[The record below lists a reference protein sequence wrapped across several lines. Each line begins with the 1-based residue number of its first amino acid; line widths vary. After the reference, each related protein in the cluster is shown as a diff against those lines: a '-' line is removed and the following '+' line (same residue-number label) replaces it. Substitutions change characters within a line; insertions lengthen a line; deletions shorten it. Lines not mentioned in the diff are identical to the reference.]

1 MAITFDES
9 DYVSNSKEDKNKK
22 SGIFSDSYNQLN
34 SELEEAK
41 ESYEADDVSGIG
53 SFMAGIGSGLFKIP
67 EGVVSLGATLIDLG
81 AGTDTAT
88 EVEEFFADINP
99 FDEYAEATA
108 AGRLSEL
115 LINLA
120 VPAGYASK
128 AAGKL
133 IGTALDAKRGGKYLK
148 FGAQAGAAGVADAVA
163 VADVEEAGTLGDL
176 VGGLT
181 KIDRESDNPQT
192 ELLNRL
198 RFGTEGALF
207 TAGLSG
213 LFQGAKRL
221 AKEGDNLRYSNS
233 KFDRF
238 LNKLGSKFTS
248 SSGKGKDFFDI
259 ETAAMGERA
268 ADINIAENVGFTIQK
283 QIDKIFPRIKRTGDQ
298 LPDLQRKELTDEM
311 GEVLLSG
318 KPQKD
323 LLNKYTPDTFDAKGK
338 RIPGEYIGQVVFEEM
353 DQVKWR
359 NLQGKLLKKGMD
371 PKDVDE
377 VYQELQKIRGTWGT
391 LFTGLGSRLDETSL
405 TKFKQVMGDKWRNYL
420 DTNYKLFT
428 NKSIIPALNYKPA
441 TQVVDKLKKVFM
453 ESAEKEGKELGT
465 VEAENLVTDLYKTAS
480 LPSGFNLNR
489 SSDVIFN
496 LPEYVGKNVLKAA
509 DTSLD
514 DAVNFTGIANMSNLK
529 PEMKILFEDL
539 FGKDR
544 SALQTILNGTN
555 KLSMITRRNQMLD
568 NLVAKSDERVAAGLR
583 PMLIDAKNAN
593 GMSNRDEAVKF
604 FKDDFRQID
613 MDPNKKLAAG
623 GVDLNKISPAQKEVL
638 EGQLADGI
646 TNPLNGK
653 FAINGIA
660 DALEETSQN
669 LGGKGIVGKMYENF
683 ILYPKATSQIAKTIL
698 SPITHV
704 RNFLSAS
711 AFATANGI
719 IPGVTLTPAMMK
731 EAFSALQVNMKGT
744 RQQNELY
751 QKLLRLG
758 VVNSQVQVGDL
769 VKLMEDVKFGE
780 TFNSYNGLSK
790 MLEGPRKFMKASQE
804 YYTAEDDFWKIGS
817 WTAEMN
823 RLEKSFADKGLT
835 RGMSFINKAGKTIKL
850 DTDYF
855 EKQAADIVKNNIPNY
870 SYVSDFVKGLRKLPL
885 GNFVSFPAEIMR
897 TSTNIVK
904 RGLDEISFTATLDN
918 GTTVKPLENIGY
930 KRLAG
935 MAATTLVV
943 PYAATEG
950 AKALYNVTEDEMKAL
965 RRFVPDWSK
974 NSTLIP
980 IRDKETGQLKY
991 IDFSHMNAYDTIT
1004 RPLQTVLNRV
1014 GQGETDMDGIMV
1026 DFILGLIDSTKEL
1039 GAPFVTESIWT
1050 EALVDVAPVLGRNGR
1065 SKEGFQVWNEEDN
1078 LGSRVSKG
1086 VAHLFESQVPLNVK
1100 QLNRMRLS
1108 LKDENDPDRFDGRGN
1123 EYELGNELLGIA
1135 GLRAIDVDPA
1145 KGMIYKVSELK
1156 KRERLAKDL
1165 FKRPSL
1171 KGGVVT
1177 PEEITDAYINAN
1189 NSLFKA
1195 RNNFMKDYDAA
1206 QILNI
1211 KPEALENSTRR
1222 ISGSDKSAYEDG
1234 RFKPYEPSPDILQA
1248 FEENAIKLG
1257 IPNPYNK
1264 AGPVIE
1270 AIKSLIEV
1278 APLSLEKLPE
1288 IENPFR
1294 IDETQVDLG
1303 AAANL
1308 NTFGA
1313 AITGADLMSGQGFN
1327 NVNLNGSPTTL
1338 PFENQNQDQKQAS
1351 GKKAGFGGPGDI
1363 TFPG

>member
-1 MAITFDES
+1 MAIIFDES
-9 DYVSNSKEDKNKK
+9 DYVSNSEKDKKQ
-22 SGIFSDSYNQLN
+22 SIFSDSYNQLD
-34 SELEEAK
+34 SELEEAR
-41 ESYEADDVSGIG
+41 ESYEADDVSGVG

-115 LINLA
+115 LVNLA

-128 AAGKL
+128 VAGKL
-133 IGTALDAKRGGKYLK
+133 IGTALDAKKGGKYLK

-176 VGGLT
+176 MGGIT
-181 KIDRESDNPQT
+181 KIDRESNNPQT

-198 RFGTEGALF
+198 KFGTEGALF

-213 LFQGAKRL
+213 LFQSAKKL
-221 AKEGDNLRYSNS
+221 ATQGEKLRNSNS
-233 KFDRF
+233 KFDRA
-238 LNKLGSKFTS
+238 LYSLSSKFTA

-259 ETAAMGERA
+259 ETAAIGERA
-268 ADINIAENVGFTIQK
+268 ADINVAENVGFTIQK
-283 QIDKIFPRIKRTGDQ
+283 QMDKIFPRIKRVGDQ
-298 LPDLQRKELTDEM
+298 LPEVKRAELTDEM

-318 KPQKD
+318 KPQTE
-323 LLNKYTPDTFDAKGK
+323 LLNK
-338 RIPGEYIGQVVFEEM
+338 GQVVFEEM
-353 DQVKWR
+353 DQVKWN
-359 NLQGKLLKKGMD
+359 NLKGKLLKKGMNTEN
-371 PKDVDE
+371 VDE
-377 VYQELQKIRGTWGT
+377 IYQELQRIRGTWGT
-391 LFTGLGSRLDETSL
+391 LFTGLGNRLDPKSL
-405 TKFKQVMGDKWRNYL
+405 SQFKNVMGDKWRNYL
-420 DTNYKLFT
+420 DTNYKLFS

-441 TQVVDKLKKVFM
+441 TAAVDKLKKVFM
-453 ESAEKEGKELGT
+453 DTKPGLGEI
-465 VEAENLVTDLYKTAS
+465 EAENLVTDLYKNAS
-480 LPSGFNLNR
+480 LPAGFNLNQ

-496 LPEYVGKNVLKAA
+496 LPDFAANTVLKDAA
-509 DTSLD
+509 DF
-514 DAVNFTGIANMSNLK
+514 NGIANMSKLK
-529 PEMKILFEDL
+529 PEMKKLFEDL

-568 NLVAKSDERVAAGLR
+568 NLVKKSDERVAAGLR

-604 FKDDFRQID
+604 FKDDFRAIN
-613 MDPNKKLAAG
+613 MDPGQKLSAG
-623 GVDLNKISPAQKEVL
+623 GVDIGKLSPAQKEAL
-638 EGQLADGI
+638 QGQIADGI

-669 LGGKGIVGKMYENF
+669 LGAKSMVGKMYENF

-817 WTAEMN
+817 WTAETN
-823 RLEKSFADKGLT
+823 RLEKSFAAKGLT
-835 RGMSFINKAGKTIKL
+835 RGQSFKDASGKMVELTQE
-850 DTDYF
+850 YF
-855 EKQAADIVKNNIPNY
+855 EKEAADIVKNNIPNY

-904 RGLDEISFTATLDN
+904 RGLDEIAFTATLAD
-918 GTTVKPLENIGY
+918 GTTVNPLASVGY

-943 PYAATEG
+943 PYAAVEG
-950 AKALYNVTEDEMKAL
+950 AKALYNVTEDEMGAL
-965 RRFVPDWSK
+965 RRFVPEWSK

-1004 RPLQTVLNRV
+1004 RPIQTVLNRV
-1014 GQGETDMDGIMV
+1014 GQGETDMDGIMD
-1026 DFILGLIDSTKEL
+1026 DFVLGLIDSTKEL
-1039 GAPFVTESIWT
+1039 GSPFVTESIWT
-1050 EALVDVAPVLGRNGR
+1050 EALVDVAPVLGRSGT
-1065 SKEGFQVWNEEDN
+1065 SKEGFQVWNEEDS
-1078 LGSRVSKG
+1078 LGSRIYKG
-1086 VAHLFESQVPLNVK
+1086 VGHLFESQVPLNVK

-1108 LKDENDPDRFDGRGN
+1108 LKDENDPDRFDERGN
-1123 EYELGNELLGIA
+1123 EYELGNELAGIA
-1135 GLRAIDVDPA
+1135 GLRAIDINPA
-1145 KGMIYKVSELK
+1145 RGMIYKVSELK

-1189 NSLFKA
+1189 NALFAAKS
-1195 RNNFMKDYDAA
+1195 NFLKDYDAA
-1206 QILNI
+1206 KILNI
-1211 KPEALENSTRR
+1211 KPQDLEDSTRR
-1222 ISGSDKSAYEDG
+1222 ISASDKGAYEDG
-1234 RFKPYEPSPDILQA
+1234 RFKPYQPSPDILRA
-1248 FEENAIKLG
+1248 FEENALKLG
-1257 IPNPYNK
+1257 VENPYNK

-1270 AIKSLIEV
+1270 GIQSLIEI

-1294 IDETQVDLG
+1294 TDETQVNLDPIASLTNTAAGITTGGDLLAGVNINQTQG
-1303 AAANL
+1303 ATPLQVTA
-1308 NTFGA
+1308 
-1313 AITGADLMSGQGFN
+1313 
-1327 NVNLNGSPTTL
+1327 
-1338 PFENQNQDQKQAS
+1338 QK
-1351 GKKAGFGGPGDI
+1351 GKSLFKNDI
-1363 TFPG
+1363 IFDG